1 MSPVKTHPPKAK
13 GLVVVVIP
21 TYNESENI
29 RPVVDE
35 ILGLRLR
42 FDLQALVV
50 DDDSPDGTAKVV
62 EDLARKDKRVHLLLR
77 TKRRGRGAAGIDGF
91 REALRLG
98 ADYVIEM
105 DGDLSHQPAYIT
117 QLVDAAQI
125 YDLVLGSRFVPGGK
139 DANRGLH
146 RRFITFLVRRFIRSR
161 FGVKVED
168 ASSGFRCFRRE
179 VLEAV
184 DLDDLISVGPS
195 VVLEI
200 LYKAHL
206 LGFSIGEIPITFID
220 REKGKTK
227 LSFLTLVETLIMV
240 IKFRKQYAGLRPVKP
255 ARA

>member
-1 MSPVKTHPPKAK
+1 MSPVKIPSAKAK
-13 GLVVVVIP
+13 GLVVAMIP
-21 TYNESENI
+21 TYNEGQNI
-29 RPVVDE
+29 RQVVEE

-42 FDLQALVV
+42 WDLRVLVV
-50 DDDSPDGTAKVV
+50 DDNSPDGTGKVV
-62 EDLARKDKRVHLLLR
+62 EDMARKDARVRLLLR

-117 QLVDAAQI
+117 QLLDACQI
-125 YDLVLGSRFVPGGK
+125 YDLVLGSRFVHGGK
-139 DANRGLH
+139 DANRPLF
-146 RRFITFLVRRFIRSR
+146 RRFITLLVRKFIRSR
-161 FGVKVED
+161 FGVPVRD

-195 VVLEI
+195 VVLEV

-206 LGFSIGEIPITFID
+206 LGFSIGEIPITFVD

-227 LSFLTLVETLIMV
+227 LSFLTLVETLVMV
-240 IKFRKQYAGLRPVKP
+240 IKFRKQYAGLRRIKP